1 MPHTMSEFILKR
13 LMSMAD
19 KEGVGQKMEQFVTRM
34 SICMTHHMSH
44 SVVAM
49 PISSA
54 SPAESPVCIHVSSAQ
69 QKHAWRAPETALCQ
83 LLLKPARPRC
93 T

>member
-1 MPHTMSEFILKR
+1 
-13 LMSMAD
+13 MSMAD

-34 SICMTHHMSH
+34 SIYMSH

-83 LLLKPARPRC
+83 LLLKPARPQC